1 MMLKPKA
8 DFFKNV
14 MLRQK
19 GERESECVRA
29 CVRAC
34 VCECVGAHACVSP
47 HVPVTNTEEGMQN
60 MHEHVYAG
68 VCVFV
73 CLC

>member
-29 CVRAC
+29 CMRV
-34 VCECVGAHACVSP
+34 
-47 HVPVTNTEEGMQN
+47 
-60 MHEHVYAG
+60 
-68 VCVFV
+68 
-73 CLC
+73 